1 MAQIYL
7 FLNIDRP
14 TKTLVIFPLNNI
26 NDSFTQG
33 FYLTLTVIFVSFIQQ
48 RDGH

>member
-7 FLNIDRP
+7 YLNIDMP
-14 TKTLVIFPLNNI
+14 TKTSVIFPLNNI
-26 NDSFTQG
+26 NDSFTQR
-33 FYLTLTVIFVSFIQQ
+33 FYLTLAVIFVSFIQQ